1 MCSSTR
7 VRAGMSFFKLL
18 NRKFQVARVRA
29 IPVRIDGR
37 WFIIFALSAY
47 VLAANFTR
55 GTTTTR
61 LVRVDEPLAWAI
73 GIATTVALF
82 LSIFG
87 HELAHALVARAE
99 GIEIEE
105 IVLHPFGGLAR
116 LRREPDGP
124 GAEFRIALAGPASS
138 FVFALVAFSA
148 MTLAATAAFY
158 VAAAIFF
165 IIGWWNLL
173 IAVFNLLPGYPLDGG
188 RILRAFLWHRTG
200 RLREATRTAC
210 LGGQIIATMLV
221 VFGLYFYFRFGDP
234 FMALWSGLV
243 GFFLWDAARAVLRR
257 SASARSVADAM
268 RAPVA
273 LDPDLLVSH
282 FVDRMLPLH
291 RRTVYPVA
299 RDGRL
304 YGLLSLEDLRRLPRD
319 AWHRTR
325 IVDAMRPIDKDLF
338 VEASAPLRLAEE
350 KMNRNGLGA
359 LAVVDERGA
368 LIGLLQSERRT

>member
-1 MCSSTR
+1 
-7 VRAGMSFFKLL
+7 MSLFGFF

-37 WFIIFALSAY
+37 WFIIFALSVY
-47 VLAANFTR
+47 VLAINFTR

-73 GIATTVALF
+73 GVATTVALF

-116 LRREPDGP
+116 LRREPEDP

-138 FVFALVAFSA
+138 FVFALVAFGA
-148 MTLAATAAFY
+148 MTLAATAKFY
-158 VAAAIFF
+158 VAAAAFF

-210 LGGQIIATMLV
+210 LGGQIIAALLV
-221 VFGLYFYFRFGDP
+221 VFGLYFYFRLGDP

-243 GFFLWDAARAVLRR
+243 GLFLWDAARAVLRP
-257 SASARSVADAM
+257 ASERCVADIM
-268 RAPVA
+268 LAPMA
-273 LDPDLLVSH
+273 LDPDLLISH
-282 FVDRMLPLH
+282 FINNILPLH
-291 RRTVYPVA
+291 QRTVYLIA

-304 YGLLSLEDLRRLPRD
+304 YGLLSLEDLSRLTPD
-319 AWHRTR
+319 KWYRTR
-325 IVDAMRPIDKDLF
+325 VAEAMRPVNKDLI
-338 VEASAPLRLAEE
+338 VEASMPLRSAIE
-350 KMNRNGLGA
+350 KMKRNGLRA
-359 LAVVDERGA
+359 LVVVDEKGT
-368 LIGLLQSERRT
+368 LIGLIDALGHKF